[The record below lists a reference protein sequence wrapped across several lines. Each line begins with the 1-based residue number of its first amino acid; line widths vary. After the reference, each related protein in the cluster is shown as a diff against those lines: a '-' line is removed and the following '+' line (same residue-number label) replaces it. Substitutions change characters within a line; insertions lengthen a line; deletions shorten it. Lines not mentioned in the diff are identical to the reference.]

1 MVKKEVRT
9 KIIKM
14 EKHWLTIFKNIP
26 KYSKTLNKEQYKK
39 VKDEEY
45 NTFNKFNFMS
55 KLVRAIDE
63 TTLL

>member
-9 KIIKM
+9 KILNM
-14 EKHWLTIFKNIP
+14 EQHWLMIFKNIP
-26 KYSKTLNKEQYKK
+26 KYNKTLNKEQYKK
-39 VKDEEY
+39 IKDEEY